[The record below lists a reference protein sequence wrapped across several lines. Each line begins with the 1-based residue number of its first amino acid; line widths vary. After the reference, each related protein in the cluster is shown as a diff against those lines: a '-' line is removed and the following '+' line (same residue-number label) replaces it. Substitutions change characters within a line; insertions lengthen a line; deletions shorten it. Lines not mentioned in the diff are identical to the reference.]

1 MFITIS
7 KVKLRQELTTWQA
20 KLEQKPNW
28 SAHEAVGRL
37 LYWLGDPA
45 ASAHFQQAARIYLQ
59 YNTDA
64 DAFFTAGNWV
74 RLAGDLPQAHSLLD
88 QSYALLEHKIAQPND
103 QDLQI
108 IIECC
113 FLLERY
119 TEIPA
124 FAQQLAT
131 HRIQLDLRA
140 FPIARLAQAVQDQDQ
155 SKALATAEHFSRSIR
170 SGRSRIAST
179 GRMSLWDWYEI
190 ALRLAQDLGAD
201 IPEGTLP

>member
-1 MFITIS
+1 MIRIS
-7 KVKLRQELTTWQA
+7 KTKLRQEVTTWQTE
-20 KLEQKPNW
+20 LEYKPNW

-59 YNTDA
+59 YNTNA
-64 DAFFTAGNWV
+64 SAFLKAGNWV
-74 RLAGDLPQAHSLLD
+74 RLAGNLPQACALLE
-88 QSYALLEHKIAQPND
+88 QSYALFAPKLVQPND
-103 QDLQI
+103 QDLQM

-119 TEIPA
+119 AEIPA

-131 HRIQLDLRA
+131 RRIHFKLRA

-155 SKALATAEHFSRSIR
+155 SEALAIAEHFSRSIR

-179 GRMSLWDWYEI
+179 GLMSLWDWYEI